1 MSVLRRTPYRVAI
14 IMEKK
19 IIACSLIMLL
29 LVTCFVACGKKP
41 TIKGKN
47 GMEYVVVTDEE
58 GSSVLNAD
66 GDIAIYVTDDRGRYV
81 KDGNGE
87 RQTNYIEFPD
97 KIINGSTYE
106 SADFIFTVSEDAGWT
121 LEQNG
126 KFTKGDDENT
136 YITVKDLGEAGE
148 EEALSTLIER
158 IKSEN
163 EGYLEEI
170 KKQYPDAVMNVT
182 DVEITDKKV
191 PATVMEFIIK
201 DANGT
206 FFHHAYDT
214 YYICNGHYYVVEYV
228 CANPAN
234 DVPAADVLA
243 MVNAGLTV
251 KDRTP

>member
-19 IIACSLIMLL
+19 IIACGLIMLL

-66 GDIAIYVTDDRGRYV
+66 GDIAVYVTDDRGRYV
-81 KDGNGE
+81 KDANGE

-106 SADFIFTVSEDAGWT
+106 SADFVFTVSQDAGWT

-126 KFTKGDDENT
+126 KFTKGDDGMT
-136 YITVKDLGEAGE
+136 YITVKDLGEVGE
-148 EEALSTLIER
+148 GETLSSLIER

-163 EGYLEEI
+163 AVYLEEI

-191 PATVMEFIIK
+191 PATVVEFIIK
-201 DANGT
+201 DADGT
-206 FFHHAYDT
+206 LMHHAHGT
-214 YYICNGHYYVVEYV
+214 YYVSNGHYYVVEYL
-228 CANPAN
+228 CQNPAN
-234 DVPAADVLA
+234 DASAADVLA

-251 KDRTP
+251 KG